1 MKTSTM
7 NSRLLFVAT
16 VAVSVLGSLAV
27 AGGAVAAPLTGAL
40 TSTDLA
46 AAVTSA
52 PTRTWTHPPL
62 TRASPP

>member
-1 MKTSTM
+1 MKTSIM

-40 TSTDLA
+40 ASAGLA
-46 AAVTSA
+46 AAVASA
-52 PTRTWTHPPL
+52 PTRTWPDPLL
-62 TRASPP
+62 TRAAPP